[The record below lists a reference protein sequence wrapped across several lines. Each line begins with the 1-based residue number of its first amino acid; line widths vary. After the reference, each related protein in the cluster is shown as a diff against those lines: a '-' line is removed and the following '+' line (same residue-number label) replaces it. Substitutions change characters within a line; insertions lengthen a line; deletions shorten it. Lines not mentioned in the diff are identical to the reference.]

1 MRSRIRRLTLT
12 DYRSYAQA
20 SLETEGRSCFLFGPN
35 GAGKTNLLEAISQF
49 SPGRGLRGATAAEV
63 GRKVSPTAE
72 PRAWAVS
79 AEITAAERTLR
90 LGVGVQEPVGSR
102 RSARLDGHGASVA
115 AFADYI
121 RPLWL
126 TPALDRLFSGSA
138 SERRRFLDRLV
149 FSAEP
154 GHAYQVTL
162 YERALRERLR
172 ILAGDAA
179 DRAWLAAIE
188 SQAARAG
195 ALVSVA
201 RAESIAALGAEIA
214 ARPEG
219 PFPRA
224 EVGLDGEWEAMALSG
239 VAAAEIEARLAGA
252 LAEGRGRDAAA
263 GRALRGPH
271 RADLAVIDHRSGRP
285 AGECSTG
292 EQKALILNLILAQ
305 AGRLSRA
312 IDAPNPI
319 LLLDEVAAH
328 LDQARRAALFDEIET
343 LSLQAFL
350 TGTDASLFDALQGRA
365 LGVRIE
371 AASLTVVG

>member
-63 GRKVSPTAE
+63 GRKVSLTAE
-72 PRAWAVS
+72 PRSWAVS
-79 AEITAAERTLR
+79 AEIAAGERTLR
-90 LGVGVQEPVGSR
+90 LGVGVQEAGGSR
-102 RSARLDGHGASVA
+102 RSARIDGESGSVA

-172 ILAGDAA
+172 LLAGYAV

-195 ALVSVA
+195 ALVAMA
-201 RAESIAALGAEIA
+201 RAGTIEALAVEIA

-224 EVGLDGEWEAMALSG
+224 EVGLDGEWEAMALAG
-239 VAAAEIEARLAGA
+239 VAAGEIESGLPGA
-252 LAEGRGRDAAA
+252 LAEGRARDAAA

-271 RADLAVIDHRSGRP
+271 RSDLAVIDHASGRP
-285 AGECSTG
+285 AGDCSTG

-328 LDQARRAALFDEIET
+328 LDQLRRAALFDEIET

-350 TGTDASLFDALQGRA
+350 TGTDAALFDLLQGRA
-365 LGVRIE
+365 LRVRIE
-371 AASLTVVG
+371 TASLTVVG

>member
-1 MRSRIRRLTLT
+1 MRSRIQRLTLT
-12 DYRSYAQA
+12 DYRSYAEA
-20 SLETEGRSCFLFGPN
+20 TLEAGGRSCFLYGPN

-49 SPGRGLRGATAAEV
+49 SPGRGLRGASAGDV
-63 GRKVSPTAE
+63 GRKVSPDAE
-72 PRAWAVS
+72 GLAWAVS
-79 AEITAAERTLR
+79 AEIEAGDRTLR
-90 LGVGVQEPVGSR
+90 LGVGGEAAGGGR
-102 RSARLDGHGASVA
+102 RLARIDGESVTVA
-115 AFADYI
+115 AFGEHI

-154 GHAYQVTL
+154 AHATHVTL

-172 ILAGDAA
+172 LLAGGGA
-179 DRAWLAAIE
+179 DRAWLSALE
-188 SQAARAG
+188 GQAARAG
-195 ALVSVA
+195 AQAAIA
-201 RAESIAALGAEIA
+201 RARTVEALAVEIE
-214 ARPEG
+214 ARGDG

-224 EVGLDGEWEAMALSG
+224 EVGLDGEWEALALSG
-239 VAAAEIEARLAGA
+239 IEAAEIEECLTQA
-252 LAEGRGRDAAA
+252 LGEGRARDAAA

-271 RADLAVIDHRSGRP
+271 RSDLRVRDHTSGRP
-285 AGECSTG
+285 AGDCSTG

-328 LDQARRAALFDEIET
+328 LDQVRRAALFDEIET

-350 TGTDASLFDALQGRA
+350 SGADAALFDALNGRA
-365 LGVRIE
+365 LGVRVE
-371 AASLTVVG
+371 AASLTDVG